1 MGSPFSYLIFQ
12 IYSLIRTTT
21 LSKDSLDNTI
31 STTGRLQA
39 MMCTML
45 QLIYLF
51 RRICALPIVLFC
63 TVLYNINIYVKGKN
77 YEVQF
82 KNR

>member
-31 STTGRLQA
+31 STTGRFQA

-45 QLIYLF
+45 QLIFCLGVYVRYL
-51 RRICALPIVLFC
+51 LFYFVWYC
-63 TVLYNINIYVKGKN
+63 II
-77 YEVQF
+77 
-82 KNR
+82 